1 MFESKIIRSLKWLS
15 RQIGLTAIALVALSG
30 ARSAQADIIQ
40 RSFLNSS
47 FEEPKFPDTCIY
59 LIDEKYLAGWNTTH
73 SLWNQVTFGF
83 SGGVPCPLAGS
94 NTDYGGAVPGHQIE
108 IWRNNNIVGVNAPD
122 GTQHA
127 ELNASESSALYQTM
141 CLIQGEDIKFSFY
154 HRGRDSAT
162 SPDVM
167 QFNVGGTFSNGGSNG
182 SGSFSGGTSVGTFS
196 TTNNGTSNGTDP
208 AQAVAGPNT
217 SSLIGTPA
225 GNGWVKYSGIF
236 HYPGTSGNVNLQFGA
251 ISTPNN
257 PASGNLLDNIQFY
270 GKPVIE
276 LTASSS
282 TGSALVVNPANPPK
296 LRIVGQVDNQIT
308 VPVTVEVASS
318 SAVQGS
324 NFTPLATNSDFN
336 IIIPPGNYDG
346 TNNGIFPIPFQTTG
360 SSNNNGKSIVF
371 SIGSSTEYTRRST
384 TDCTVVTPIVQA
396 TYSMTSNANL
406 LLVKRITAITDG
418 VTGLKTSF
426 DRPLTN
432 LAECDDGKNPH
443 DYDHPGWPSGYL
455 VGKCNITQ
463 VKPGDELEYT
473 IYFLNGGGANAKN
486 VNICDRLNSN
496 LIFQP
501 QFETTTNNRGV
512 AFNLQATTTNPPE
525 YLTNSKDGDS
535 GYFIEPNTP
544 LTNNFISSCNLSGLN
559 NSSGVV
565 VVNAV
570 TGSNE
575 IVASVANGA
584 TPVANSYGYI
594 KFKAKIRP

>member
-1 MFESKIIRSLKWLS
+1 MFEHKTIRSLKWLS
-15 RQIGLTAIALVALSG
+15 RYIGLTAIGLVAMSG
-30 ARSAQADIIQ
+30 TRSAQADVIQ

-59 LIDEKYLAGWNTTH
+59 LIDEKYIPNWHTTH
-73 SLWNQVTFGF
+73 SLWDQVTF
-83 SGGVPCPLAGS
+83 GVPCPLAG
-94 NTDYGGAVPGHQIE
+94 NGTEYGGTLPGHQIE
-108 IWRNNNIVGVNAPD
+108 IWRNNNIVGVNSPD

-141 CLIQGEDIKFSFY
+141 CLIEGEEIQFSFY
-154 HRGRDSAT
+154 HRGRDSNTA
-162 SPDVM
+162 PDVM
-167 QFNVGGTFSNGGSNG
+167 EFNAGGIFNRGGNGVNASFTGGTKI
-182 SGSFSGGTSVGTFS
+182 GTFS

-208 AQAVAGPNT
+208 AQAVAGLNT
-217 SSLIGTPA
+217 SSLIATPA
-225 GNGWVKYSGIF
+225 GNGWVKYSGKF
-236 HYPGTSGNVNLQFGA
+236 NYLGTSGNVNLQFGA
-251 ISTPNN
+251 MLTPNN

-296 LRIVGQVDNQIT
+296 LRIVGQVDSQIT
-308 VPVTVEVASS
+308 VPVTVEVSSS

-324 NFTPLATNSDFN
+324 NFTPLATNSNFN

-360 SSNNNGKSIVF
+360 TSANNGKAIVF
-371 SIGSSTEYTRRST
+371 SIGSSTEYTQRST
-384 TDCTVVTPIVQA
+384 TDCAVATPIVQA

-406 LLVKRITAITDG
+406 LLVKRITAVTDG
-418 VTGLKTSF
+418 VSGTKTSF
-426 DRPLTN
+426 DRPPTN

-443 DYDHPGWPSGYL
+443 DYDNPGWPSGYL
-455 VGKCNITQ
+455 AGKCTLTQ
-463 VKPGDELEYT
+463 VKPGDEVEYT
-473 IYFLNGGGANAKN
+473 IYFLNGGGENAKD
-486 VNICDRLNSN
+486 VHICDRLSSN

-501 QFETTTNNRGV
+501 NFDPTTIDRGIT
-512 AFNLQATTTNPPE
+512 FDLEGTTINPPE
-525 YLTNSKDGDS
+525 YLTNIQDSDS

-544 LTNNFISSCNLSGLN
+544 LTNSLISTCNLSGLN

-565 VVNAV
+565 VVNAA
-570 TGSNE
+570 TGTKV
-575 IVASVANGA
+575 IIGSVGNGT

-594 KFKAKIRP
+594 KFKAKIKS